1 MSAVANA
8 LRGRL
13 RLRKPEKPKQPRT
26 PIAWFPSLSLKLG
39 GLHLW
44 MGRKESDGRML
55 YLLLESIDDP
65 RVIIKIHW
73 LTDQTPM
80 FAISLYPTV
89 AAFAFWLHSHDVYK
103 EN

>member
-1 MSAVANA
+1 MSAAANA

-39 GLHLW
+39 TLHLW
-44 MGRKESDGRML
+44 MGRRESDERML
-55 YLLLESIDDP
+55 YLLLESIDEP
-65 RVIIKIHW
+65 RVMIKIHW
-73 LTDQTPM
+73 LTEETPM
-80 FAISLYPTV
+80 FALSLYPTV

-103 EN
+103 EE

>member
-1 MSAVANA
+1 MSAAANA

-39 GLHLW
+39 TLHLRT
-44 MGRKESDGRML
+44 GRRESDGRML
-55 YLLLESIDDP
+55 YLLLESIDEP
-65 RVIIKIHW
+65 RVMIKIHW

-89 AAFAFWLHSHDVYK
+89 AAFAFWLHSHDVHK

>member
-39 GLHLW
+39 TLHLW
-44 MGRKESDGRML
+44 MGRRESDERML
-55 YLLLESIDDP
+55 YLLLESTDEP
-65 RVIIKIHW
+65 RIMFKIHW
-73 LTDQTPM
+73 LTEETPM
-80 FAISLYPTV
+80 FALSLYPTV